1 MSNKTLKR
9 YQEKAVDELILKSK
23 LLLDRDIEKR
33 TIVFKAP
40 TGSGKTFIMSQFIK
54 EFIKENKRDKRG
66 NFCFLWMSIGK
77 GELQIQSY
85 ESLEKEFGFAVDC
98 YLLEQ
103 EFFGSRQTID
113 NNEVVVA
120 NWEKLRQKDKRTGE
134 WKNNLMKDK
143 ETINFRELVRN
154 TREANTKIIMI
165 IDESHSGGK
174 SGKSLELRDEIIQ
187 PYLTIEMSATPE
199 LEDEQERVFVEPN
212 DVIIE
217 GMIKKE
223 IIINE
228 NLDKIADDEID
239 SQDAVMQLAFVKKF
253 RIEKEFR
260 KLGKDINP
268 LVLVQLPNKEK
279 GEDKRKFVEKW
290 LAEKDITI
298 DNGKLAVWTTEEKVN
313 QEKELLTKNNNKVDF
328 LIFKQAIDTGW
339 DCPRAHILIRF
350 RETKSVTFE
359 IQTIGRILRM
369 PEVKHYDSDILNTAY
384 IYTNLQKFNT
394 DSGSYTKNMIKS
406 LVSKRRNDIYGD
418 LKLKSYYRN
427 RVDFGDITMK
437 FYDVLENTFSK
448 YFSIKK
454 NEFDDVKFFSQNKKK
469 VENKG
474 ILLRGLASDEL
485 FLNEK
490 IDSAKL
496 DIPQS
501 FKVNEDNKVVLKYSE
516 EDLEWAFDDL
526 IRENLNGYAYK
537 RSKNTVKM
545 ALWRWFKKALGLDPF
560 KNNNAIY
567 IQNICLNN
575 YEKIGQL
582 LDLSVNNFKPIKE
595 QEIEDKIKKIEK
607 WNSEWEIKERRNF
620 PKSDSYEEKKYKLNL
635 YKPGFLKFDS
645 DVERK
650 FVEEILEK
658 NRNKID
664 WWWQNGSEHMVLNFG
679 IKCNEK
685 GKTFQPDFLVKFK
698 SGKIGIYDT
707 KASGFQ
713 EDDNKIKAE
722 ALQIYI
728 KEENKRKKKDLLV
741 GGIVI
746 KEGGHFRIN
755 SDEKYKPFK
764 NFVGLKDEGVKNK
777 NIKYKIEN
785 NNIQKNWRYLEF

>member
-1 MSNKTLKR
+1 MSHKTLKR

-23 LLLDRDIEKR
+23 LLLDRNIDKR

-40 TGSGKTFIMSQFIK
+40 TGSGKTFMMSRFIQD
-54 EFIKENKRDKRG
+54 FIKENKRDKRG
-66 NFCFLWMSIGK
+66 DFCFLWMSIGK
-77 GELQIQSY
+77 GNLQIQSY
-85 ESLEKEFGFAVDC
+85 DSLEKEFGFAVDC

-103 EFFGSRQTID
+103 EFFGSRRTID

-120 NWEKLRQKDKRTGE
+120 NWEKLRQKDGKTGE
-134 WKNNLMKDK
+134 WKSNLMKDK
-143 ETINFRELVRN
+143 ETVNFRELVRN
-154 TREANTKIIMI
+154 TREAGTKIIMI

-174 SGKSLELRDEIIQ
+174 SGRALELRDEIIQ
-187 PYLTIEMSATPE
+187 PHLTIEMSATPE
-199 LEDEQERVFVEPN
+199 LKDEQERVFVEPN
-212 DVIIE
+212 DVIAE

-228 NLDKIADDEID
+228 NFDKIVDDEID
-239 SQDAVMQLAFVKKF
+239 SQEAVMRLAFIKKLK
-253 RIEKEFR
+253 IEKEFR
-260 KLGKDINP
+260 KKEKDINP
-268 LVLVQLPNKEK
+268 LVLVQLPNSEK

-298 DNGKLAVWTTEEKVN
+298 NNGKLAVWLSEEKVN
-313 QEKELLTKNNNKVDF
+313 QEKELLTKNDNKVDF

-339 DCPRAHILIRF
+339 DCPRAHILVRF

-369 PEVKHYDSDILNTAY
+369 PEVEHYDSDILNTAY

-394 DSGSYTKNMIKS
+394 DSGSYTKNIIKS

-437 FYDVLENTFSK
+437 FYDVLETTFCE
-448 YFSIKK
+448 YFGIKK
-454 NEFDDVKFFSQNKKK
+454 NEFDDVKFFPRNIKKA
-469 VENKG
+469 ESKG
-474 ILLRGLASDEL
+474 ILLKGLAGDEL

-501 FKVNEDNKVVLKYSE
+501 FKVNEDNNVVLKYSE

-526 IRENLNGYAYK
+526 IHENLNGYAYK
-537 RSKNTVKM
+537 RSRNTVKM

-575 YEKIGQL
+575 YKKIGQL
-582 LDLSVNNFKPIKE
+582 LDSAVKNFKPVKD

-607 WNSEWEIKERRNF
+607 WNSDWEVEERRNF
-620 PKSDSYEEKKYKLNL
+620 PKTDSYEEKKYKLNL

-645 DVERK
+645 EVERK
-650 FVEEILEK
+650 FVEKILEK
-658 NRNKID
+658 NKNKIL
-664 WWWQNGSEHMVLNFG
+664 WWWQKGSEHMALNFG
-679 IKCNEK
+679 IKCNKK
-685 GKTFQPDFLVKFK
+685 GKTFQPDFLVMFK
-698 SGKIGIYDT
+698 NGKIGIYDT

-713 EDDNKIKAE
+713 ESDNKLKAE
-722 ALQIYI
+722 ALQKYI
-728 KEENKRKKKDLLV
+728 KEENKKKKKDLLI
-741 GGIVI
+741 GGLVI
-746 KEGGHFRIN
+746 KEGKHFLIN
-755 SDEKYKPFK
+755 SDDVYAPFGK
-764 NFVGLKDEGVKNK
+764 SDIVEQSEGKKKNK
-777 NIKYKIEN
+777 G
-785 NNIQKNWRYLEF
+785 WRYFEM